1 VRQNETVNAA
11 RSYGLQPAVKSMA
24 TSVGGGSSS
33 ERVEVWLRG
42 NVRPV
47 AVVAAVGAAILAGG
61 VALAVAVPL
70 PPAARGA
77 VVGLL
82 ALAAAGLVLLVYATS
97 RPRLVRCG
105 DRLRVRVAPLAV
117 ADVPLEVV
125 ECFFAGS
132 TPLDATGAPAA
143 DEQAAYRVGTLV
155 VRVAERA
162 VAHHRRDTLRPWV
175 VWEEGSIVID
185 GRWCEPLSPAKAR
198 DLGGRLVAAKR
209 GIADGSAGG

>member
-1 VRQNETVNAA
+1 
-11 RSYGLQPAVKSMA
+11 MA
-24 TSVGGGSSS
+24 TSVGERSSS
-33 ERVEVWLRG
+33 EPVEVWLRG

-47 AVVAAVGAAILAGG
+47 AVVAAVGAVILAGG
-61 VALAVAVPL
+61 AAMAAAAPLAPAV
-70 PPAARGA
+70 RGA
-77 VVGLL
+77 VVGALVLAGAGL
-82 ALAAAGLVLLVYATS
+82 ALLMHATS
-97 RPRLVRCG
+97 RPRLMRCG
-105 DRLRVRVAPLAV
+105 DRLRVRVAPQAV

-143 DEQAAYRVGTLV
+143 DEQAACRVGTLV

-162 VAHHRRDTLRPWV
+162 VEHHRRDTFRPWV
-175 VWEEGSIVID
+175 VWEEGAIVID

-209 GIADGSAGG
+209 DTAGGSGGA